1 MAALPFKKADEPL
14 GAIMH
19 INNII
24 AKRGEAVLAAFKA
37 ALKQAEA
44 ALGTPAAADG
54 GATSVGLDDTPAAQ
68 LAASAGGA
76 AATPTAAQQQAPP
89 AAEAAAAGLAEA
101 CDASLAVSM
110 LLQLKQFLL
119 RSYSLAPERAA
130 LYASASS
137 EKKRQVRWVAF
148 SMPNTLKNGHC
159 CATCRLCGK
168 WGMLPM
174 GCPTHKTWRGG
185 GQVSAWGALHSL
197 PRSLTAFTA
206 RDSRTCAPAGRR
218 RSWGCRSIAACRAS
232 WAGCTWTPPPT

>member
-1 MAALPFKKADEPL
+1 VHLRRRLLSCCAQIVAALPFKKADEPL

-54 GATSVGLDDTPAAQ
+54 GATAVGLDDTPAAQ

-76 AATPTAAQQQAPP
+76 ASTPTAAQQQAAP
-89 AAEAAAAGLAEA
+89 AAEAAAGLAEA

-119 RSYSLAPERAA
+119 KSYSLAPERAA
-130 LYASASS
+130 LYASAST
-137 EKKRQVRWVAF
+137 EKKRQVRWVAL
-148 SMPNTLKNGHC
+148 SIPNTLKNVHC
-159 CATCRLCGK
+159 CGTLAGSAASGECSL
-168 WGMLPM
+168 WG
-174 GCPTHKTWRGG
+174 
-185 GQVSAWGALHSL
+185 VA
-197 PRSLTAFTA
+197 
-206 RDSRTCAPAGRR
+206 
-218 RSWGCRSIAACRAS
+218 
-232 WAGCTWTPPPT
+232 PPTRRWPGVGWGSAAFPAQGLDGVHS